1 MKNMELIIASLLTT
15 IAIAKPMPKKCYNYV
30 ECKVYEEELNT
41 EADRRIPCKYHSMPT
56 YA

>member
-30 ECKVYEEELNT
+30 ECKFYEEELNT